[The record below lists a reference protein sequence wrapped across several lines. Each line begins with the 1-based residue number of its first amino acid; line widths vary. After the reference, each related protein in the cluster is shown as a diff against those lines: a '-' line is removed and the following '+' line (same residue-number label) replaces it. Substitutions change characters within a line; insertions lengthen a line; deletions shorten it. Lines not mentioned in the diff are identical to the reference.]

1 MNLDGASSFKYY
13 DPTDGYHVRII
24 AVRQDDETYEV
35 LHQKRPDKT
44 VPWETYARDT
54 AEERPEIDET

>member
-1 MNLDGASSFKYY
+1 MTLDGASSFKYY

-24 AVRQDDETYEV
+24 ALREDDGRYKV

-44 VPWETYARDT
+44 VEWETYAVDRAD
-54 AEERPEIDET
+54 ERPQIDET